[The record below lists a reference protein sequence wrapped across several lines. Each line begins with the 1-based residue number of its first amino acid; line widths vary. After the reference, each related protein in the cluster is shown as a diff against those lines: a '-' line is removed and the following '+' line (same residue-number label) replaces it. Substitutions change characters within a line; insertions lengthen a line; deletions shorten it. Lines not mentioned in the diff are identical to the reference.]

1 MRGKKIGL
9 AGLQLLQQRDGLIGV
24 AGIKQNQ
31 TFIREYGLG
40 LRVQLLRFFNFLQRF
55 REAAQMQQKRGVP
68 VMRAHGIRVQFER
81 AFELTLC
88 AGNVPGPIKIYER
101 EGTVRS

>member
-68 VMRAHGIRVQFER
+68 VMRAHGIRV
-81 AFELTLC
+81 
-88 AGNVPGPIKIYER
+88 
-101 EGTVRS
+101 